1 MSAVPAFYSVNEIK
15 KPAQDRVHHNNG
27 ACPPGRDIPSW
38 ERKPGDGG
46 YRLCE
51 DCQKLNKEG
60 VKRGAGQLLL
70 SRWGAFSMLHPRLFH
85 LKKVI
90 DFKET

>member
-1 MSAVPAFYSVNEIK
+1 MKSRNQLRIVSITITALVLLVGIFPVGSASLAT
-15 KPAQDRVHHNNG
+15 G
-27 ACPPGRDIPSW
+27 AIGSAKTVRSST
-38 ERKPGDGG
+38 ER
-46 YRLCE
+46 
-51 DCQKLNKEG
+51 G